1 MSADCVLGVDS
12 STTAAKVVAWN
23 GRGENLGEGRCAI
36 ALASPARGRYEQDPC
51 DWWRALVAAVADL
64 GTRFDLNRVAALS
77 ISNQRETVAFLSAA
91 GEPVAP
97 AIVWLDERCRS
108 EVDSFAARI
117 GADEIHRITGKHK
130 DLTPVV
136 YRLAW
141 MRAHAPQICRQV
153 EMISDVQG
161 FLVHRLTGAF
171 RTSWASADP
180 MGCWEIV
187 GKKWS
192 AQILAALD
200 WDDSFFPVALA
211 PGASLGFLTA
221 QAAAQTGLPT
231 GTEIIAGG
239 GDGQC
244 AGFAVGASRPGA
256 AYVNIGTAA
265 VCGAHQRE
273 YAYGRAWRTMTSM
286 SGEGYI
292 MESCLRSGT
301 FLLNWLVRDIFGLA
315 GDAEDFAAL
324 EQEAAALP
332 PGAAGL
338 RVSPYWSGVMNPH
351 WDPDARGAIFGLTGG
366 HGRAHL
372 YRAAIEAIAL
382 DQAHCL
388 RAIGRET
395 GAPAKRYYAVGGGA
409 RSDLWCQIFAD
420 CLDAPILRLDTIE
433 ASALGA
439 GMSAAAG
446 AGLHDSIAA
455 AATAMRGKTQAEFAP
470 GENAPAYAEM
480 LPAYE
485 KLYPA
490 SRAALAQ

>member
-1 MSADCVLGVDS
+1 M
-12 STTAAKVVAWN
+12 
-23 GRGENLGEGRCAI
+23 
-36 ALASPARGRYEQDPC
+36 
-51 DWWRALVAAVADL
+51 
-64 GTRFDLNRVAALS
+64 
-77 ISNQRETVAFLSAA
+77 
-91 GEPVAP
+91 
-97 AIVWLDERCRS
+97 
-108 EVDSFAARI
+108 
-117 GADEIHRITGKHK
+117 
-130 DLTPVV
+130 
-136 YRLAW
+136 
-141 MRAHAPQICRQV
+141 
-153 EMISDVQG
+153 
-161 FLVHRLTGAF
+161 
-171 RTSWASADP
+171 
-180 MGCWEIV
+180 
-187 GKKWS
+187 
-192 AQILAALD
+192 
-200 WDDSFFPVALA
+200 
-211 PGASLGFLTA
+211 
-221 QAAAQTGLPT
+221 
-231 GTEIIAGG
+231 
-239 GDGQC
+239 
-244 AGFAVGASRPGA
+244 GASRPGA
-256 AYVNIGTAA
+256 AYVNIGTAT

-395 GAPAKRYYAVGGGA
+395 GAPAERYYAVGGGA